1 METLKKYMTAVFFL
15 YRTFSYRYIIESSE
29 SEERSLIELKRSA
42 SYRKTAT
49 EYFYRLTSL
58 FALYLMKSTLL
69 AEENSIIKKKNESYK
84 LYAFELCLAV
94 FSICDWI
101 NEGNED
107 YRDWVSNYKATSLLT
122 IQRALDVI
130 VDENTP
136 TNVFKRLDRAIQEL
150 DGFDKASM
158 QQYIHNN
165 VVLLADTNILYPNG
179 DILWSD
185 KFGYVQ
191 LKRIKPNMAVPLTMA
206 YGYNKS
212 RKEYC
217 PDFLFL
223 YDSQR
228 LLQVKSSIK

>member
-1 METLKKYMTAVFFL
+1 M
-15 YRTFSYRYIIESSE
+15 
-29 SEERSLIELKRSA
+29 
-42 SYRKTAT
+42 
-49 EYFYRLTSL
+49 
-58 FALYLMKSTLL
+58 
-69 AEENSIIKKKNESYK
+69 
-84 LYAFELCLAV
+84 
-94 FSICDWI
+94 
-101 NEGNED
+101 
-107 YRDWVSNYKATSLLT
+107 T
-122 IQRALDVI
+122 IQEALGVK

-136 TNVFKRLDRAIQEL
+136 TIVFKRLDRAIQEL

-158 QQYIHNN
+158 QQYIHDN
-165 VVLLADTNILYPNG
+165 VALLADTNLLYPDG

-212 RKEYC
+212 RGEYC

>member
-1 METLKKYMTAVFFL
+1 MLHPLVNCLQCFAVPRIKCNGGINL
-15 YRTFSYRYIIESSE
+15 VCGII
-29 SEERSLIELKRSA
+29 
-42 SYRKTAT
+42 Y
-49 EYFYRLTSL
+49 
-58 FALYLMKSTLL
+58 
-69 AEENSIIKKKNESYK
+69 
-84 LYAFELCLAV
+84 
-94 FSICDWI
+94 
-101 NEGNED
+101 
-107 YRDWVSNYKATSLLT
+107 
-122 IQRALDVI
+122 QDVI

-165 VVLLADTNILYPNG
+165 VALLADTNILYPNG

-228 LLQVKSSIK
+228 LLQVKSSIKWRYKIVKKTKYERKKR